1 MILALLVGVISGV
14 VVDETTGAGVRK
26 AEVMVTS
33 GLQGQST
40 LTDAEGRFKFEA
52 LAPGR
57 YNVQVSKTGFE
68 STTGRGSGSKSVIEV
83 GQSGDHTGLRYV
95 LRPLGLIAGRVVD
108 ADGDPVVGARLML
121 LRQGRRGMKTAWLP
135 GQGNASSDDRG
146 EFRMFGVPSGKY
158 VLACSATGGRSG
170 LVVRSDKTGPVP
182 VFYPDAL
189 EPEQAQILDV
199 KAGTRLEG
207 LTVKSRTA
215 VQYVVRGRVT
225 GQAGEQGMGL
235 HIAVEQ
241 ASWARYL
248 GGGRGVATM
257 SEGGEFTVGPLTP
270 GNYTL
275 WAQQARMGPASEGGR
290 RAIDQLTGI
299 AQVTVTDRD
308 IEGVTIQLGPGTV
321 IDGQVAVEGEK
332 EVVYKGLYLM
342 AQSTEESGYAQGS
355 EAKADGTFQFNVA
368 RPGKYI
374 LRPLAQWGN
383 RYLASIRA
391 GGEEVL
397 GRELDLGYGSPGPLR
412 VVYRKDGGSVQGS
425 VKAGEG
431 GMPSGGVSA
440 VLWPVEERFRP
451 FPYLM
456 LTPVSEA
463 GTFSFKNVAPG
474 EYVVLALSKVDRAV
488 LNEGIDL
495 DKETL
500 EQGAKVRVAAGSGST
515 VEIPLVQRPDENK

>member
-1 MILALLVGVISGV
+1 MILALLAGIISGV

-26 AEVMVTS
+26 AEVMLTS
-33 GLQGQST
+33 GRQGQST

-57 YNVQVSKTGFE
+57 YAVQVTKTGYE
-68 STTGRGSGSKSVIEV
+68 PIAGRGAASKSSIEV
-83 GQSGDHTGLRYV
+83 GQSGDQTGLRYV
-95 LRPLGLIAGRVVD
+95 LRPLGLVTGRVVD
-108 ADGDPVVGARLML
+108 VDGDPVVGARLML
-121 LRQGRRGMKTAWLP
+121 LRQGRRGGRVTWLP
-135 GQGNASSDDRG
+135 GPGSAASDDRG

-158 VLACSATGGRSG
+158 VLACASPGGRQG

-182 VFYPDAL
+182 AFYPDAL

-215 VQYVVRGRVT
+215 PQYVVRGRVT
-225 GQAGEQGMGL
+225 GLAGEQGMGV
-235 HIAVEQ
+235 HVTVEQ

-248 GGGRGVATM
+248 GAGRGVAM
-257 SEGGEFTVGPLTP
+257 MREAGEFAVGPLPP

-275 WAQQARMGPASEGGR
+275 WAQQTRMGPPAEGAR
-290 RAIDQLTGI
+290 RAIEQLTGI
-299 AQVTVTDRD
+299 AQVNVTDRD
-308 IEGVTIQLGPGTV
+308 VEGVTIQLGPGTL
-321 IDGQVAVEGEK
+321 IEGQVAVEGEK
-332 EVVYKGLYLM
+332 EAVYKGLYLM

-355 EAKADGTFQFNVA
+355 EARQDGTFQFNVA

-397 GRELDLGYGSPGPLR
+397 GRELDLSYGSPGPLR
-412 VVYRKDGGSVQGS
+412 VVYRKDGGSVEGT

-431 GMPSGGVSA
+431 GIPGGGVSA

-463 GTFSFKNVAPG
+463 GVFSFKNVAPG

-500 EQGAKVRVAAGSGST
+500 EQGAKVRVVAGSGST
-515 VEIPLVQRPDENK
+515 VEIPLVQRPDEN